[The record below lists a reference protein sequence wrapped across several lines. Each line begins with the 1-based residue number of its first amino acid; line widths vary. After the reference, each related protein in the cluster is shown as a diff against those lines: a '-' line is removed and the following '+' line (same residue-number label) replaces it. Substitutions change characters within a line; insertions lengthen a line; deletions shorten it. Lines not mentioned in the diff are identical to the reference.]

1 MARLQEVYN
10 ETLIPKLSEKLGI
23 KNRHAIP
30 RLMKIVVSM
39 GVGKATQD
47 RKRLEDRWSVA
58 IDQRGNHR
66 LRIDFPILVG
76 MLHAG

>member
-47 RKRLEDRWSVA
+47 RKRLEEAVISTEHKCEWCGCSSHFCPWVD
-58 IDQRGNHR
+58 
-66 LRIDFPILVG
+66 P
-76 MLHAG
+76 